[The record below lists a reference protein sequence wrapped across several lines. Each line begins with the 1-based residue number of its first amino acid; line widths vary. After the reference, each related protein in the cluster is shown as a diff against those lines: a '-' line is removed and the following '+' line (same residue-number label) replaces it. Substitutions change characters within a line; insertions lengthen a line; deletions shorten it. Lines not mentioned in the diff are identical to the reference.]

1 MIYFQQEVW
10 RQNMHAVTRVCT
22 RHALDYLKFLKI
34 VSGRKAVYILIPSY
48 CYMHIIYKYTLLKVY
63 REDAETSWK

>member
-34 VSGRKAVYILIPSY
+34 VSGRL
-48 CYMHIIYKYTLLKVY
+48 YTF
-63 REDAETSWK
+63 